1 MNYKIGENMNRR
13 IIVSA
18 LIKCKDKY
26 LFIKQNKEGG
36 AYQDCLH
43 IVGGGLEDNEALEE
57 AIKRE
62 VMEEVH
68 IELDEVTPFDFDS
81 DITMYKGKM
90 TQLIFLRYTAEI
102 KNFTGYP
109 DSDAKEIIWLS
120 KEEILNYKHNE
131 PSMRFL
137 KKLGLIE

>member
-1 MNYKIGENMNRR
+1 MKKR
-13 IIVSA
+13 IIVSI

-36 AYQDCLH
+36 AYQDGLH
-43 IVGGGLEDNEALEE
+43 LVGGGLEDNETLEE

-68 IELDEVTPFDFDS
+68 ISLEKVDPFDFDS
-81 DITMYKGKM
+81 DITMYKGEM
-90 TQLIFLRYTAEI
+90 TQLIFLRYMAEI
-102 KNFTGYP
+102 QEFTGYP
-109 DSDAKEIIWLS
+109 DSDAKEIVWLK

-131 PSMRFL
+131 PSMRFFR
-137 KKLGLIE
+137 KLGLIET

>member
-1 MNYKIGENMNRR
+1 MNRR
-13 IIVSA
+13 IIVST

-43 IVGGGLEDNEALEE
+43 IVGGGLEDNETLEE

-68 IELDEVTPFDFDS
+68 IELDEVIPFDFDS
-81 DITMYKGKM
+81 DITMYKGEM

-102 KNFTGYP
+102 EEFTGYA
-109 DSDAKEIIWLS
+109 DSDAKEMIWLS
-120 KEEILNYKHNE
+120 KDELLKYKHNE

-137 KKLGLIE
+137 KKLNLI

>member
-1 MNYKIGENMNRR
+1 MNRR
-13 IIVSA
+13 IIVST

-43 IVGGGLEDNEALEE
+43 IVGGGLEDNETLEE

-68 IELDEVTPFDFDS
+68 IELNEVIPFDFDS
-81 DITMYKGKM
+81 DILMYKGKM
-90 TQLIFLRYTAEI
+90 TQLIFLRFTSEI
-102 KNFTGYP
+102 QEFTGYP

-131 PSMRFL
+131 PSMRFF
-137 KKLGLIE
+137 KKLGLI

>member
-1 MNYKIGENMNRR
+1 MNRR
-13 IIVSA
+13 VIVST

-26 LFIKQNKEGG
+26 LFIKQDKKGG

-43 IVGGGLEDNEALEE
+43 IVGGGLEDNETLEE

-68 IELDEVTPFDFDS
+68 INLDKVEPFDFDS
-81 DITMYKGKM
+81 DILMYKGEM
-90 TQLIFLRYTAEI
+90 TQLIFLRFTAEI
-102 KNFTGYP
+102 EEYTGYA
-109 DSDAKEIIWLS
+109 DSDAKEILWLT

-131 PSMRFL
+131 PSLRFL
-137 KKLGLIE
+137 KRLKLI

>member
-1 MNYKIGENMNRR
+1 MNRR
-13 IIVSA
+13 IIVST

-43 IVGGGLEDNEALEE
+43 IVGGGLEENETLEE

-68 IELDEVTPFDFDS
+68 IELNEVIPFDFDS
-81 DITMYKGKM
+81 DILMYKGEM
-90 TQLIFLRYTAEI
+90 TQLIFLRFTSEI
-102 KNFTGYP
+102 QEFTGYP

-131 PSMRFL
+131 SSMRFF
-137 KKLGLIE
+137 KKLGLI

>member
-1 MNYKIGENMNRR
+1 MKQR
-13 IIVSA
+13 IIVSS

-43 IVGGGLEDNEALEE
+43 LVGGGLEENETLEE

-68 IELDEVTPFDFDS
+68 IELEKVVPFDFDS
-81 DITMYKGKM
+81 DITMYKGEM
-90 TQLIFLRYTAEI
+90 THLIFLRYTAKIAE
-102 KNFTGYP
+102 FAGYP
-109 DSDAKEIIWLS
+109 DSDAKEVIWLG
-120 KEEILNYKHNE
+120 KDEILNYKHNE
-131 PSMRFL
+131 PSMRFFR
-137 KKLGLIE
+137 KLGLVK

>member
-1 MNYKIGENMNRR
+1 MNRR
-13 IIVSA
+13 IIVSV

-26 LFIKQNKEGG
+26 LFIKQDKQGG

-43 IVGGGLEDNEALEE
+43 IVGGGLEDNETLEE

-68 IELDEVTPFDFDS
+68 IELNQVTPFDFDS
-81 DITMYKGKM
+81 DILMYKGKM
-90 TQLIFLRYTAEI
+90 TQLIFLRYIAEI
-102 KNFTGYP
+102 KEFNGYA
-109 DSDAKEIIWLS
+109 DSDAKELIWLK
-120 KEEILNYKHNE
+120 KEELLNYKHNE

-137 KKLGLIE
+137 KKLGLI

>member
-1 MNYKIGENMNRR
+1 MNRR
-13 IIVSA
+13 IIVSV

-26 LFIKQNKEGG
+26 LFIKQDKQGG

-43 IVGGGLEDNEALEE
+43 IVGGGLEDNETLEE

-68 IELDEVTPFDFDS
+68 LELNQVTPFDFDS
-81 DITMYKGKM
+81 DILMYKGKM

-102 KNFTGYP
+102 KKFNGYA
-109 DSDAKEIIWLS
+109 DSDAKELIWLK
-120 KEEILNYKHNE
+120 KEELLNYKHNE

-137 KKLGLIE
+137 KKLGLIS

>member
-1 MNYKIGENMNRR
+1 MNRR

-26 LFIKQNKEGG
+26 LFIKQDKKGG

-43 IVGGGLEDNEALEE
+43 IVGGGLEDNETLEE

-68 IELDEVTPFDFDS
+68 IELDKVIPFDFDS
-81 DITMYKGKM
+81 DILMYKGEM
-90 TQLIFLRYTAEI
+90 TQLIFLRFTAEI
-102 KNFTGYP
+102 EEFTGYA
-109 DSDAKEIIWLS
+109 DSDAKEIIWLK

-137 KKLGLIE
+137 KKLKLIQ

>member
-1 MNYKIGENMNRR
+1 MNRR
-13 IIVSA
+13 IIVST
-18 LIKCKDKY
+18 LIKCKNKY

-43 IVGGGLEDNEALEE
+43 IVGGGLEDNETLEE

-68 IELDEVTPFDFDS
+68 IELNEVIPFDFDS
-81 DITMYKGKM
+81 DILMYKGEM
-90 TQLIFLRYTAEI
+90 TQLIFLRFTSEI
-102 KNFTGYP
+102 QEFTGYP

-131 PSMRFL
+131 PSMRFF
-137 KKLGLIE
+137 KKLGLI

>member
-1 MNYKIGENMNRR
+1 MNRR
-13 IIVSA
+13 IIVST

-43 IVGGGLEDNEALEE
+43 IVGGGLEENETLEE

-68 IELDEVTPFDFDS
+68 IELNEVIPFDFDS
-81 DITMYKGKM
+81 DILMYKGQM
-90 TQLIFLRYTAEI
+90 TQLIFLRFTSEI
-102 KNFTGYP
+102 QEFTGYP

-131 PSMRFL
+131 PSMRFF
-137 KKLGLIE
+137 KKLGLI

>member
-1 MNYKIGENMNRR
+1 MNRR
-13 IIVSA
+13 IIVNT

-43 IVGGGLEDNEALEE
+43 IVGGGLEENETLEE

-68 IELDEVTPFDFDS
+68 IELNEVIPFDFDS
-81 DITMYKGKM
+81 DILMYKGEM
-90 TQLIFLRYTAEI
+90 TQLIFLRFTSEI
-102 KNFTGYP
+102 QEFTGYP

-120 KEEILNYKHNE
+120 KDEILNYKHNE
-131 PSMRFL
+131 PSMRFF
-137 KKLGLIE
+137 KKLGLI

>member
-1 MNYKIGENMNRR
+1 MNRR
-13 IIVSA
+13 IIVST

-43 IVGGGLEDNEALEE
+43 IVGGGLEENETLEE

-68 IELDEVTPFDFDS
+68 IELNEVIPFDFDS
-81 DITMYKGKM
+81 DILMYKGEM
-90 TQLIFLRYTAEI
+90 TQLIFLRFTSEI
-102 KNFTGYP
+102 QEFTGYP

-120 KEEILNYKHNE
+120 KEEILDYKHNE
-131 PSMRFL
+131 PSMRFF
-137 KKLGLIE
+137 KKLGLI